1 MTGAKVWAT
10 GTTWLMMRN
19 LWSLTERTARA
30 EGAAG
35 SALEYRMDGAALRLT
50 RHLDRFFPQLSGKTA
65 LRFQRL

>member
-1 MTGAKVWAT
+1 
-10 GTTWLMMRN
+10 MMRK
-19 LWSLTERTARA
+19 LWSLTEQTDRA

-35 SALEYRMDGAALRLT
+35 LPLEYRMDRAALRLA